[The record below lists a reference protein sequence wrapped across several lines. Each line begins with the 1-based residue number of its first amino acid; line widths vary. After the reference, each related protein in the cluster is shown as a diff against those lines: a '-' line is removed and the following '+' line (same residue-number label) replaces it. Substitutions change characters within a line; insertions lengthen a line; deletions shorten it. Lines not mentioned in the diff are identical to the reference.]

1 MTQKKLHV
9 KKGDTVIITAGK
21 DKGKKGK
28 VLSASPKEDRV
39 VVEGV
44 NMVKR
49 HTKPTQKVMQGG
61 IIEKASPV
69 HCSNVMLVCSRCGKP
84 SRTGMKVLENGQI
97 VRMCKKCGEVID
109 K

>member
-28 VLSASPKEDRV
+28 VLSAFPNEDRV
-39 VVEGV
+39 IVEGI

-61 IIEKASPV
+61 IINKESPV
-69 HCSNVMLVCSRCGKP
+69 HSSSVMLVCSRCGKP
-84 SRTGMKVLENGQI
+84 SRTGKKVLDDGQI
-97 VRMCKKCGEVID
+97 VRMCKKCGEVTD